1 MRASVFEKPTDQLRC
16 HSLRRCGV
24 TFVSRRR
31 GAVCWCRF
39 KTYNDNAA
47 PLLEEQYPKKDQF
60 NVSED
65 ETIGLW
71 FNEAIY
77 NVSGANVSI
86 TPKGGQPITI
96 QLDDE
101 SRVEVANEEGEVLV
115 YPTHLFAS
123 RTEHTVTVP
132 PRMLEDWSENLYAGT
147 DFKFTTG
154 DRPVSLA
161 PSASSF
167 PPRVKTHASC

>member
-1 MRASVFEKPTDQLRC
+1 M
-16 HSLRRCGV
+16 
-24 TFVSRRR
+24 
-31 GAVCWCRF
+31 
-39 KTYNDNAA
+39 
-47 PLLEEQYPKKDQF
+47 
-60 NVSED
+60 
-65 ETIGLW
+65 
-71 FNEAIY
+71 
-77 NVSGANVSI
+77 SGGNVSI

-115 YPTHLFAS
+115 YPTYLFAS

-147 DFKFTTG
+147 AFKFTTG

-161 PSASSF
+161 SSASSF
-167 PPRVKTHASC
+167 LLRVKTHASC